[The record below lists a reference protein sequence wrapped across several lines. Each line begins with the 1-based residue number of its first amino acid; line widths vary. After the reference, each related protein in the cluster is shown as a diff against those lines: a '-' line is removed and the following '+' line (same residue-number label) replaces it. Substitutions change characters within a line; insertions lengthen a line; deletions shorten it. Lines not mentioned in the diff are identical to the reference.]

1 MRTLRLLTA
10 VATAATVVL
19 GTAPAAAA
27 ATRTL
32 AVWEMNEPSGAH
44 TMIDSSGHGLR
55 GSIGREVD
63 NGVHV
68 AGATGYHFSRL
79 EPDTPPTHPRH
90 LVTVPDSAT
99 LDPGNRDY
107 AVTIRL
113 RTTDYFGNIIQK
125 GQATVAGGNFKLQI
139 PSGHVQC
146 LFRGSFGT
154 VIVTAPHAIN
164 DGRWHTMRCVRTVT
178 GVTLSADGSVVA
190 SRSGRTGTIAN
201 SWPLSIGGKTSC
213 DQVQVGCDYFTGDI
227 DYVEI
232 DAR

>member
-1 MRTLRLLTA
+1 MRSLRLLTA
-10 VATAATVVL
+10 LATAATVVL
-19 GTAPAAAA
+19 GPATAAGAYP
-27 ATRTL
+27 RMI

-55 GSIGREVD
+55 GSIGREVG

-68 AGATGYHFSRL
+68 GGATGYHFSRL

-90 LVTVPDSAT
+90 LVTVPDFAA
-99 LDPGNRDY
+99 LDPGDRDY
-107 AVTIRL
+107 TVTLRL

-139 PSGHVQC
+139 PSGLVQC
-146 LFRGSFGT
+146 LFRGSSGT
-154 VIVTAPHAIN
+154 VIVTAPHALN
-164 DGRWHTMRCVRTVT
+164 DGRWHTVQCVRTGA

-190 SRSGRTGTIAN
+190 SRAGRTGTIAN

-227 DYVEI
+227 DWVEI
-232 DAR
+232 DAG